1 MTTTL
6 TDPAVST
13 TGALLADATRLGGVE
28 LTITDLD
35 RSLDFYTRVIGLSV
49 HDRGD
54 HHAAL
59 GSGNLMVSDTVKLA
73 IDVSAI
79 KQAA

>member
-59 GSGNLMVSDTVKLA
+59 GSARSVTRSSPPPP
-73 IDVSAI
+73 SA
-79 KQAA
+79 AW